1 MENERVPV
9 LLCVLLGIL
18 VCAVTKSS
26 YVWSSSSR
34 GSARSSTLLL
44 V

>member
-26 YVWSSSSR
+26 YVWSSSR